1 MKVVGKYTSAFSA
14 NIAKGVL
21 EANGIQAA
29 VLNEN
34 MPMITGVANT
44 DLLSMELVVKD
55 EDYNAA
61 LKLLEASSIEE

>member
-21 EANGIQAA
+21 EANGIKAA

-34 MPMITGVANT
+34 ILMITGVANN
-44 DLLSMELVVKD
+44 DLLSMELVVND